1 VNDAMLPGDS
11 FMAGTLYRR
20 RTDEKVGWLEQ
31 KEFGLHLMDLFF
43 QAIWELAA
51 EFLVVRVLLWI
62 DTWTDPDAFVAKDEL
77 HVCGGVDGF
86 GPAE

>member
-43 QAIWELAA
+43 QAIWE
-51 EFLVVRVLLWI
+51 
-62 DTWTDPDAFVAKDEL
+62 
-77 HVCGGVDGF
+77 CSGGVFSRSRTVMDRYVD
-86 GPAE
+86 